1 MSFKSGMMENA
12 VIKSDMMEQAV
23 IKCVIWDLD
32 NTIWDGILLE
42 DNSVSLKPRIKEV
55 LEELD
60 RRGILHSIASR
71 NDYDDAMA
79 KLQEFGIADY
89 FLYPEIRWDAKSLSI
104 RKIQEHLNIA
114 YDTLLFLDD
123 QAFELDEVASTHED
137 VWCLDSRHYLELLEH
152 PRLKPRYITE
162 DSALRR
168 RMYQSDIVRRKQEE
182 EYVGP
187 KESFLQELDMVLEI
201 AEAQEEDLI
210 RAEELTF
217 RTNQLNATGET
228 YTVESLDAM
237 RKDGHHKI
245 LVCELTDKY
254 GSYGKI
260 GLAVLESEHDVW
272 NLNLLL
278 FSCRVM
284 SAGVGSIFL
293 SFLRNAARDN
303 NVRLTADFRDTG
315 RNRMMR
321 IAYMV
326 AGFSEKEQ
334 HEDGTTLL
342 ENDLTEVPPIPN
354 YCKIISK
361 VLWSI

>member
-1 MSFKSGMMENA
+1 MQGPI
-12 VIKSDMMEQAV
+12 V
-23 IKCVIWDLD
+23 KCVIWDLD
-32 NTIWDGILLE
+32 NTVWDGTLLE
-42 DNSVSLKPRIKEV
+42 DASVTLKPRIKEI

-60 RRGILHSIASR
+60 HRGILNSIASR

-79 KLQEFGIADY
+79 KLREFGIEDY

-104 RKIQEHLNIA
+104 SKIQENLNIA
-114 YDTLLFLDD
+114 FDTLLFLDD
-123 QAFELDEVASTHED
+123 QPFERDEVAASHED
-137 VWCLDSRHYLELLEH
+137 VWCMDSHDYLKLLEH
-152 PRLKPRYITE
+152 PRLNPKYITQ
-162 DSALRR
+162 DSKLRR
-168 RMYQSDIVRRKQEE
+168 SMYHSDIARKREEE

-187 KESFLQELDMVLEI
+187 KESFLQELDMILEI
-201 AEAQEEDLI
+201 AEAREEDLI

-217 RTNQLNATGET
+217 RTNQLNATGEK
-228 YTVESLDAM
+228 YSVESLDTM

-254 GSYGKI
+254 GSYGKV
-260 GLAVLESEHDVW
+260 GLAVLETEHDAW
-272 NLNLLL
+272 KLKLLL

-284 SAGVGSIFL
+284 SAGVSSIFL
-293 SFLRNAARDN
+293 SFLRHAASDN
-303 NVRLTADFRDTG
+303 GVRLTAEFRDTG

-334 HEDGTTLL
+334 QDDGITLL
-342 ENDLTEVPPIPN
+342 ENDLTDLPLIPN

-361 VLWSI
+361 LSWSI